1 MRQSA
6 IQSAP
11 SVHLRRARP
20 EDAPVVSDCVNAA
33 YSHWVPRIG
42 RKPWPMLQDYAS
54 IVETE
59 HVVIAEIAGEIVGVL
74 VVCDT
79 SDGFLIDNVA
89 VFPKHKGEGIGKAL
103 LIHAETEAAARGH
116 TSLYLYTNEKMFEN
130 IALYL
135 KVGYVEY
142 ERRQEE
148 GFRRVFLR
156 KALR

>member
-1 MRQSA
+1 MHHPVEQS
-6 IQSAP
+6 SP
-11 SVHLRRARP
+11 SLQLRRACSG
-20 EDAPVVSDCVNAA
+20 DATAVTDCVNAA

-42 RKPWPMLQDYAS
+42 RKPWPMLQDYAT

-59 HVVIAEIAGEIVGVL
+59 HVVVAEIAGEIAGILVL
-74 VVCDT
+74 CETPEGLLVE
-79 SDGFLIDNVA
+79 NVA
-89 VFPKHKGEGIGKAL
+89 VVPKHKGQGVGKAL

-116 TSLYLYTNEKMFEN
+116 ASLYLYTNEKMFEN
-130 IALYL
+130 IALYI

-142 ERRQEE
+142 GRRQEE